1 MQTASF
7 DFQMCTFD
15 GKNVPT
21 WPSFYSLSSDLFDLT
36 VCPPA
41 SSQLPDREQVSDG
54 SAKAAK
60 SPRFAQWPCGNGERS
75 CTGGTSMGCERRSY
89 DSCST
94 QTNQVMACV
103 CITEWNG
110 VEGSGSICSFL
121 LHKSPGRDRI
131 ECSKN
136 KMKTSLLLMV
146 CHEGATCGSDG
157 TSGSVTL
164 GFVTLLYWCR
174 RTPRLAVA

>member
-1 MQTASF
+1 MGLASNPVVYYPYCTLCHSCKEQMQTASF

-60 SPRFAQWPCGNGERS
+60 SPRFAQ
-75 CTGGTSMGCERRSY
+75 
-89 DSCST
+89 
-94 QTNQVMACV
+94 
-103 CITEWNG
+103 
-110 VEGSGSICSFL
+110 
-121 LHKSPGRDRI
+121 
-131 ECSKN
+131 
-136 KMKTSLLLMV
+136 
-146 CHEGATCGSDG
+146 
-157 TSGSVTL
+157 
-164 GFVTLLYWCR
+164 
-174 RTPRLAVA
+174 